1 MLNVLC
7 NLAREIGFDEAKPL
21 KVATLKPMATV
32 RDMCAEDKCRAYGKN
47 WTCPPA
53 IGTLEECEARMQSYQ
68 HGILLQT
75 VGHLQKRIDSRTIRD
90 TERRH
95 TENFR
100 AFSDRVREEY
110 PDALC
115 LGAGGCRVCKT
126 CAYPEKCRF
135 PVKALPSM
143 EGYGLFVTQ
152 VCRDN
157 DLPYYH
163 GEGTIAYT
171 ACVLFGRKETEEC
184 QL

>member
-1 MLNVLC
+1 MMNDLSKAA
-7 NLAREIGFDEAKPL
+7 LAIGFDEVKPL
-21 KVATLKPMATV
+21 DVATLKPMASV

-53 IGTLEECEARMQSYQ
+53 CGTLEECEAQMQSYAY
-68 HGILLQT
+68 GLLLQT
-75 VGHLQKRIDSRTIRD
+75 VGYLRKRIDSRTIMD

-95 TENFR
+95 MENFR
-100 AFSDRVREEY
+100 ALSEKIREQY
-110 PDALC
+110 PNALC
-115 LGAGGCRVCKT
+115 LGAGGCRVCKS
-126 CAYPEKCRF
+126 CSYPEPCRF
-135 PVKALPSM
+135 PEKALSSM

-171 ACVLFGRKETEEC
+171 ACVLFGKKETETC
-184 QL
+184 LL